1 MREAQTIDKRQKPVT
16 LVRRFTRIPY
26 DPRLPVNSLLASNE
40 DMGADYRIKRL
51 KQHIP
56 QQSVASFGLALLPS
70 LHCRCRKAMD
80 QPCPTYLSLTFLII
94 QSQVFSAKK
103 KAAFIAVST
112 RTTLVR
118 LATFVLVVTNNE
130 LSR

>member
-70 LHCRCRKAMD
+70 LHSYVAR
-80 QPCPTYLSLTFLII
+80 QWPNPVLHTFHLLSSSSRVPKTNLR
-94 QSQVFSAKK
+94 FSSKK
-103 KAAFIAVST
+103 KGQ
-112 RTTLVR
+112 R
-118 LATFVLVVTNNE
+118 
-130 LSR
+130 